1 MPFPS
6 SPLPDQTFVYNKKP
20 YTWSAPG
27 QIWYCEGTSHEIGV
41 DPTVYMYDS
50 IDINT
55 RRTIKTSEK
64 LQDDYWA
71 VIRNNRDQRI
81 AEVEWRYN
89 RYHRNERLGLP
100 QQDSIADLDNYVQ
113 ALADITNQENPFELT
128 WPILGT
134 SN

>member
-1 MPFPS
+1 
-6 SPLPDQTFVYNKKP
+6 
-20 YTWSAPG
+20 
-27 QIWYCEGTSHEIGV
+27 
-41 DPTVYMYDS
+41 MYDS